1 MQENRIYLDRFYY
14 IFGYHKLVKIVSYY
28 KTKKTIMLSV
38 FCDSWL
44 ELQKET
50 QKQLI
55 EVDVWEKT
63 PKVLLREN
71 ELRMYDFLECNSVLG
86 YKVTEIPYNCKYF
99 KEANNNGKKTT

>member
-1 MQENRIYLDRFYY
+1 
-14 IFGYHKLVKIVSYY
+14 
-28 KTKKTIMLSV
+28 MLSV

-86 YKVTEIPYNCKYF
+86 YQVTEIPYNCKYF
-99 KEANNNGKKTT
+99 KEANNNGKKKT